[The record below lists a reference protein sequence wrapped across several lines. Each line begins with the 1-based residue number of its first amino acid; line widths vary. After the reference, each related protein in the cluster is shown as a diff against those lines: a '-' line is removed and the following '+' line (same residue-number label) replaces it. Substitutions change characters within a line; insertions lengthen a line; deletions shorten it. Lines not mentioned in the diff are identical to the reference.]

1 MATAL
6 DRGELMR
13 AFEQLHQ
20 QLAADPIFADGD
32 QGSVETMRER
42 LQAAPSSY
50 EELLGTVLA
59 GDGGGGAQLYGGLCV
74 VASVFRAK
82 GLRQTLH
89 DGAMV
94 VDREEVL
101 FHASDLRI
109 RGDLLLGDRASVL
122 VAGDLVVDG
131 NFIGAEWDNSVLGV
145 GGALTVGNLMT
156 SGDLLVAG
164 RITVKDVAYLHGDR
178 VARAPAVR
186 ARVLVESD
194 RANVFGSVEAK
205 ERVSGEV
212 ADGSPTLARICA
224 LVSMKQP
231 PDTVDGFEDRLR
243 RRFAAKIP
251 P

>member
-32 QGSVETMRER
+32 EGSVETMRER
-42 LQAAPSSY
+42 LQSAPSSY
-50 EELLGTVLA
+50 EELLGVTLA
-59 GDGGGGAQLYGGLCV
+59 DGGAHLYGGLRV
-74 VASVFRAK
+74 VASVFRARS
-82 GLRQTLH
+82 LRQALH
-89 DGAMV
+89 EGAMV

-101 FHASDLRI
+101 FLASHLRI

-122 VAGDLVVDG
+122 VAGDLVIDG

-156 SGDLLVAG
+156 RGDLLVAD

-186 ARVLVESD
+186 ARVLIEND
-194 RANVFGSVEAK
+194 RANLFGAVEAK
-205 ERVSGEV
+205 ERV
-212 ADGSPTLARICA
+212 ADVIADESPTLARVCA

-231 PDTVDGFEDRLR
+231 PDTADGFEDRLR
-243 RRFAAKIP
+243 RRFVAKIP

>member
-6 DRGELMR
+6 DRGELMQ
-13 AFEQLHQ
+13 ALEQLHQ

-42 LQAAPSSY
+42 LQTAPSSY
-50 EELLGTVLA
+50 EELLGATLA
-59 GDGGGGAQLYGGLCV
+59 DGGAHLYGWLRV

-82 GLRQTLH
+82 SLRQTLH
-89 DGAMV
+89 EGAMV

-131 NFIGAEWDNSVLGV
+131 NFIGAEWDNSILGV

-156 SGDLLVAG
+156 QGDLLVAD

-186 ARVLVESD
+186 ARVLIENDRSD
-194 RANVFGSVEAK
+194 LFGSVEAK
-205 ERVSGEV
+205 ERVADV
-212 ADGSPTLARICA
+212 IADGTPTLARVCA

-243 RRFAAKIP
+243 RRFVAKIP